1 VVEFQYN
8 IVLNLPPDTE
18 AKLLERARETGM
30 DAEALTLEAL
40 REKLASDEASPM
52 LGLDEWHARFD
63 AIVASMPASNPNT
76 DFSRES
82 VYDDRG
88 E

>member
-1 VVEFQYN
+1 MD
-8 IVLNLPPDTE
+8 LLLHLPPDTE
-18 AKLLERARETGM
+18 ARLLERARAMGK

-40 REKLASDEASPM
+40 REKLASDEAASM
-52 LGLDEWHARFD
+52 LPLDEWHARFD
-63 AIVASMPASNPNT
+63 ALIASMPRGNPGA

-82 VYDDRG
+82 IYDGRG